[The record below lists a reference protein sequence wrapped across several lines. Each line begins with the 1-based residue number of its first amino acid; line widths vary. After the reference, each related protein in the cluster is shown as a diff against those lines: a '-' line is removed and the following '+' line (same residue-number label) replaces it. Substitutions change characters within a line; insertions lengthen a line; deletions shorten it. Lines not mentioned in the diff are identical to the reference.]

1 MNFITV
7 LRVLNVYLKIQSN
20 QDTSGWNIIKSSSRA
35 VIDYYQYKHNHVSI
49 SVLIKHLSLED
60 LGEEILY

>member
-35 VIDYYQYKHNHVSI
+35 VIDYYQYKHM
-49 SVLIKHLSLED
+49 LIKHLSLED
-60 LGEEILY
+60 LGQEILY